1 MTTQKSI
8 QAARETIKNCGMST
22 QNGYE
27 WNCTVEQYEE
37 LREAA
42 ADGLFRGT
50 YQDPETALKTEAIRL
65 GIAQDSDFEDGDEEE
80 DDDED
85 EEVYKGYVRTNTG
98 EVLVQVPDPESYWG
112 FYLADEEQSWDG
124 GLGILASAF
133 EAISESEASEED
145 KERLGWILS
154 Q

>member
-8 QAARETIKNCGMST
+8 KAARETVKNCGMSA

-27 WNCTVEQYEE
+27 WNISEEQCEE

-50 YQDPETALKTEAIRL
+50 YQDPETALKAEAIRL

-80 DDDED
+80 DD

-98 EVLVQVPDPESYWG
+98 KVLVQIPDPESHWG

-124 GLGILASAF
+124 GLGITASAW
-133 EAISESEASEED
+133 EVISESEVSEED